1 MAFQDT
7 LPSGSVLVP
16 NPLRSQLNSLVSLN
30 DSFELIM
37 QQDGNLV
44 LYKIDPK
51 NQKTS
56 AIWASN
62 TNGRTVG
69 QCVMQTDGNLVI
81 YTPDN
86 NPIWASFTNGNN
98 GSYLVVQNDGN
109 VVIYTPDN
117 NPIWATGTQGR

>member
-86 NPIWASFTNGNN
+86 NPIWA
-98 GSYLVVQNDGN
+98 
-109 VVIYTPDN
+109 
-117 NPIWATGTQGR
+117 TGTQGR